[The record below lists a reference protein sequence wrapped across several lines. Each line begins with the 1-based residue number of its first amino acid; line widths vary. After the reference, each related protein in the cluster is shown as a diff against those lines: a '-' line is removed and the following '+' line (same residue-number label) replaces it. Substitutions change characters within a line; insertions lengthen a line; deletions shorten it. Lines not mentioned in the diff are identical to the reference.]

1 MDTLIIESELRD
13 RPETATNHQNMVQM
27 WFRGPQIWNDFLTRK
42 AEKEYCTKSELLRH
56 AFKFTYGNELEEF
69 RESQILQAEG
79 DCNSR
84 PSAKSEVALDRSIPQ
99 GSNRGFV
106 WYLTD
111 EDPWIESIITF
122 VANKRSPETRRV
134 YRNALSQFLTFTG
147 KHPREI
153 RQSDVIRYRRHLESL
168 KRSPSTISQHL
179 ACVSGYYNFCAQR
192 QLSTYNPVK
201 GVERPSVQTYT
212 NATWLSKEQAR
223 LLLSQPNRNT
233 VKGKRDYTILL
244 ILILTGLRRAEL
256 SGIERGDITE
266 RAEKIYLR
274 YTCKGGTE
282 IVRDIPTRCWEAIED
297 YIIASGRELTDSSP
311 IFVAVTDAG
320 ERLRRYYGKNGQ
332 NGNKAITPEA
342 IRQIVVCYARKA
354 FGEEIRVT
362 PHTLRH
368 TAGTLLRRSGRRLEE
383 VQSFL
388 KHKRLETT
396 KKYLHVVDASDSEFG
411 ESIAEMLGI

>member
-1 MDTLIIESELRD
+1 MTLIIESELTD
-13 RPETATNHQNMVQM
+13 RPETNTNHQNMVQM
-27 WFRGPQIWNDFLTRK
+27 WFRGPRIWNDFLTRK
-42 AEKEYCTKSELLRH
+42 AGKEYRTKSELLRH
-56 AFKFTYGNELEEF
+56 AVRFTYGSELEEF
-69 RESQILQAEG
+69 MESRILQAEG
-79 DCNSR
+79 DCNSH
-84 PSAKSEVALDRSIPQ
+84 PSAKCRVTSDHSILL
-99 GSNRGFV
+99 GSNQGLIS
-106 WYLTD
+106 YLMGN
-111 EDPWIESIITF
+111 DPWIETIATF
-122 VANKRSPETRRV
+122 VGNKRSPETRRV
-134 YRNALSQFLTFTG
+134 YRLALNQFFTFTG
-147 KHPREI
+147 KHPRAT
-153 RQSDVIRYRRHLESL
+153 RQSDVVRYRRHLESL
-168 KRSPSTISQHL
+168 KRSPSTINQHL
-179 ACVSGYYNFCAQR
+179 ACISGYYDFCIQR
-192 QLSTYNPVK
+192 ELSTYNPVK
-201 GVERPSVQTYT
+201 GVERPSVQAYT
-212 NATWLSKEQAR
+212 DATWLDKEQAR
-223 LLLSQPNRNT
+223 FLLSQPNRNT
-233 VKGKRDYTILL
+233 VKGKRDYAILL
-244 ILILTGLRRAEL
+244 MLILTGLRRAEL

-266 RAEKIYLR
+266 RAGKIYLR

-354 FGEEIRVT
+354 FGKEIRVT

-396 KKYLHVVDASDSEFG
+396 KKYLHVVDANDSEFG